1 MAISGKCSAVGKI
14 ELDPV
19 VFVQRR
25 PPEITEAS
33 MSEMKKPVRDCSPK
47 CWNELPRGLGFQL

>member
-25 PPEITEAS
+25 PPEIRALEFSKTEVNRHRSRHVEDEEA
-33 MSEMKKPVRDCSPK
+33 R
-47 CWNELPRGLGFQL
+47 